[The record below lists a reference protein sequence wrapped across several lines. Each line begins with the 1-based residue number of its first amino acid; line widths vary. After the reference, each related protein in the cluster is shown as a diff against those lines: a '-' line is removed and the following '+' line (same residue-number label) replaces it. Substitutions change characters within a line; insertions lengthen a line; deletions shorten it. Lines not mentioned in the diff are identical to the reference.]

1 MKATGRSGETDF
13 LRRMAEASRLRLKAG
28 LARIGEADLSRRA
41 RAAGRPPAIRLSA
54 EGFDVIAELKRRS
67 PSAGQLAVPELDP
80 LAQARRYAAG
90 GACALSVLTEPEE
103 FAGALEDLTAV
114 ASTLPAL
121 PLMRKDFLVGRYQ
134 VLEARAAGAA
144 GVLLI
149 AAMLQPDELEAM
161 TALAQELGLFV
172 LIEIFDKADLA
183 RCSGALA
190 RQGRTDQ
197 LLVGVNC
204 RDLRTLTVDYRRFA
218 KLAPALP
225 RGLPWVAES
234 GIETPAQ
241 AAELAALG
249 YRVGLVGTAL
259 MRAGDPENVVRAL
272 IAAGRASR
280 ATQL

>member
-1 MKATGRSGETDF
+1 MNPPSRDGEADF
-13 LRRMAEASRLRLKAG
+13 LGRMAAASRRRLRAS
-28 LARIGEADLSRRA
+28 LARISEAELFSRA
-41 RAAGRPPAIRLSA
+41 RAAGRPPALRLSA
-54 EGFDVIAELKRRS
+54 DGFDVIAELKRRS
-67 PSAGQLAVPELDP
+67 PSVGQLAEATLDP
-80 LAQARRYAAG
+80 IAQARSYAAG

-103 FAGALEDLTAV
+103 FGGALDDVTAIV
-114 ASTLPAL
+114 AAL
-121 PLMRKDFLVGRYQ
+121 PVTPIMRKDFLVGRYQ

-172 LIEIFDKADLA
+172 LIEIFDQADLA

-190 RQGRTDQ
+190 RQGRADQ
-197 LLVGVNC
+197 LLLGVNC
-204 RDLRTLTVDYRRFA
+204 RDLRTLAVDYGRFA
-218 KLAPALP
+218 ELARRLP

-234 GIETPAQ
+234 GIETPGQ

-259 MRAGDPENVVRAL
+259 MRAGDPENSVRAL
-272 IAAGRASR
+272 IAAGRAAR
-280 ATQL
+280 R